1 MWQVDGLAQ
10 LAKNSEITS
19 RNFSA
24 MASEM
29 KTLEDSQLKFV
40 TGGFVRPT
48 GPIIVFFPIIGRV
61 FKALKD
67 ESWEQLFFRRDR

>member
-1 MWQVDGLAQ
+1 
-10 LAKNSEITS
+10 
-19 RNFSA
+19 

-67 ESWEQLFFRRDR
+67 ES